1 LTLVPKHDYTLVIME
16 YGPRKALTGLAA
28 AAAMVGGGFA
38 FGAGNH
44 GYDVVQACHTQIKD
58 ETLSNECAGG
68 NKFESEALIII
79 ATLLE
84 SGGLAAAVR
93 VVKQQPQ
100 SQRPGSHSQFL

>member
-1 LTLVPKHDYTLVIME
+1 LTLVPKHDYTLLIME
-16 YGPRKALTGLAA
+16 TDPRKALTGLAA
-28 AAAMVGGGFA
+28 TAAMVAGVFA
-38 FGAGNH
+38 FETGNH
-44 GYDVVQACHTQIKD
+44 GYDVVQACHTQIQD

-68 NKFESEALIII
+68 NRFESEVLIII

-100 SQRPGSHSQFL
+100 SQRPTSHGPFV